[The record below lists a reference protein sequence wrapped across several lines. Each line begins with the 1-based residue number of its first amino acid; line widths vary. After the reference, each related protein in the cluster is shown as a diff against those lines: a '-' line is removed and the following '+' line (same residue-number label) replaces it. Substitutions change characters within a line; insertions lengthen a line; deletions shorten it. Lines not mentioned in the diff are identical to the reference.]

1 VVYVLVAAAAWQLQ
15 RRDVRGAGMPFRTP
29 GGALV
34 PLLSIALMAAI
45 LATLTRAEWGA
56 IGVALVAL
64 VATYLALDW
73 RRRYKA

>member
-1 VVYVLVAAAAWQLQ
+1 
-15 RRDVRGAGMPFRTP
+15 M
-29 GGALV
+29 

-64 VATYLALDW
+64 VAIYLALDW
-73 RRRYKA
+73 RRRYQG